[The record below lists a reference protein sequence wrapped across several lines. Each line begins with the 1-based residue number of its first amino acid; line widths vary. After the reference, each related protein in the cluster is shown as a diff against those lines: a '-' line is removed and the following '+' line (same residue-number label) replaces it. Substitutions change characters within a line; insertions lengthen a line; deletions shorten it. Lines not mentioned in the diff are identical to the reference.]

1 MTLPVPNQTAPIAKI
16 KGVDGKAIGFAFLIA
31 PWNSWF
37 QQFSQAAPAI
47 ADVSGAS
54 PFKANANG
62 TLILNGSGSIV
73 LTRGSTSIG
82 LAGASVVIP
91 ISIGDIV
98 SWSGGT
104 VNFLGA

>member
-1 MTLPVPNQTAPIAKI
+1 LP
-16 KGVDGKAIGFAFLIA
+16 

-37 QQFSQAAPAI
+37 QQFSQQAPAI
-47 ADVSGAS
+47 VDVSTNS
-54 PFKANANG
+54 PFRANSNG
-62 TLILNGSGSIV
+62 TLILNGSGAIV
-73 LTRGSTSIG
+73 LTRGATTIN

-98 SWSGGT
+98 SWAGGT

>member
-1 MTLPVPNQTAPIAKI
+1 MPTLPVPNQKSPL
-16 KGVDGKAIGFAFLIA
+16 AIVKNGFAYLIP

-37 QQFSQAAPAI
+37 QQFSQNAPA
-47 ADVSGAS
+47 AVDVSANS
-54 PFKANANG
+54 PFTANSNG

-73 LTRGSTSIG
+73 LTRGNTSIA

-91 ISIGDIV
+91 IAIGDSV